1 MIQITDP
8 AACCGCSA
16 CASICH
22 HKAIT
27 MRPDALGFLYP
38 EVDESLCVDCGL
50 CDRVCAFSDAYD
62 RSANLPEPDV
72 YAARHKEMAEI
83 EKSRSGAMFAA
94 LTDWVLA
101 QDGAVYGAGYA
112 DHFRV
117 VHKRATTPAQRD
129 EFRGSKYVQSD
140 MGSTFVEVAQD
151 LKSGLTVL
159 FSGTPCQTSGL
170 ASYLRLRHIDTA
182 KLYMVDIVCHG
193 VPSPYY
199 WRDYLAFIERKQ
211 KDKVTAV
218 NFRDKSQLGWAAHK
232 ESFTFRDGKTYT
244 YTYTYT
250 FYQHIMFRHSCGV
263 CHFTNFQ
270 RPSDVTIADFWG
282 WQKVDETFNADD
294 KGVSL
299 VLVNTDKGRRLFD
312 AVKASM
318 HYLPSDTQACLQ
330 PNLLHPSEIHPMRDQ
345 FERDYVRHGLVYVMK
360 RYGDMGW
367 RYKLKVL
374 KRKLRTAKR
383 LLLGT

>member
-1 MIQITDP
+1 
-8 AACCGCSA
+8 
-16 CASICH
+16 
-22 HKAIT
+22 

-50 CDRVCAFSDAYD
+50 CDRVCAFSDVYD

-101 QDGAVYGAGYA
+101 QGGAVYGAGYA

-218 NFRDKSQLGWAAHK
+218 NFRDKSHLGWAAHK

-263 CHFTNFQ
+263 CHFTNLQ

>member
-1 MIQITDP
+1 MLMFVFFIGLIGFVAVNAYINRKNNKLIEQVTP
-8 AACCGCSA
+8 LYRGEETERMLVLELLKFGVNP
-16 CASICH
+16 
-22 HKAIT
+22 KAIFHDLYIKKKNGEYT
-27 MRPDALGFLYP
+27 QIDAVVATSAGLVVFEVKDYSGWIFGNEQQKYWTQVLAYGREKHRFYNPIMQNAGHIKALRLNLPQNPDIPIYSVVVFYGSSELKSISCYSPNTYVIYPNSINNLMQFIMGHPDAKFGNKY
-38 EVDESLCVDCGL
+38 EVMSVLTQAVENGNDPIIVSSQ
-50 CDRVCAFSDAYD
+50 RYS
-62 RSANLPEPDV
+62 
-72 YAARHKEMAEI
+72 
-83 EKSRSGAMFAA
+83 SGKYS
-94 LTDWVLA
+94 
-101 QDGAVYGAGYA
+101 QN
-112 DHFRV
+112 
-117 VHKRATTPAQRD
+117 TPA
-129 EFRGSKYVQSD
+129 S
-140 MGSTFVEVAQD
+140 
-151 LKSGLTVL
+151 
-159 FSGTPCQTSGL
+159 
-170 ASYLRLRHIDTA
+170 
-182 KLYMVDIVCHG
+182 
-193 VPSPYY
+193 
-199 WRDYLAFIERKQ
+199 
-211 KDKVTAV
+211 
-218 NFRDKSQLGWAAHK
+218 
-232 ESFTFRDGKTYT
+232 TYT

-263 CHFTNFQ
+263 CHFTNLQ

>member
-1 MIQITDP
+1 
-8 AACCGCSA
+8 
-16 CASICH
+16 
-22 HKAIT
+22 
-27 MRPDALGFLYP
+27 
-38 EVDESLCVDCGL
+38 
-50 CDRVCAFSDAYD
+50 
-62 RSANLPEPDV
+62 
-72 YAARHKEMAEI
+72 
-83 EKSRSGAMFAA
+83 
-94 LTDWVLA
+94 
-101 QDGAVYGAGYA
+101 
-112 DHFRV
+112 
-117 VHKRATTPAQRD
+117 
-129 EFRGSKYVQSD
+129 
-140 MGSTFVEVAQD
+140 
-151 LKSGLTVL
+151 
-159 FSGTPCQTSGL
+159 
-170 ASYLRLRHIDTA
+170 
-182 KLYMVDIVCHG
+182 
-193 VPSPYY
+193 
-199 WRDYLAFIERKQ
+199 
-211 KDKVTAV
+211 
-218 NFRDKSQLGWAAHK
+218 
-232 ESFTFRDGKTYT
+232 
-244 YTYTYT
+244 
-250 FYQHIMFRHSCGV
+250 MFRHSCGV

>member
-1 MIQITDP
+1 
-8 AACCGCSA
+8 
-16 CASICH
+16 
-22 HKAIT
+22 

-101 QDGAVYGAGYA
+101 QDGAVYGAGYVG
-112 DHFRV
+112 HFRV

-199 WRDYLAFIERKQ
+199 WRDYLAFIERQ
-211 KDKVTAV
+211 HKDKVTAV

-244 YTYTYT
+244 YTYT

-263 CHFTNFQ
+263 CHFTNLQ

>member
-50 CDRVCAFSDAYD
+50 CDRVCAFSDVYD

-101 QDGAVYGAGYA
+101 QGGAVYGAGYA

-211 KDKVTAV
+211 KERVTAV

-244 YTYTYT
+244 YTYT

-263 CHFTNFQ
+263 CHFTNLQ